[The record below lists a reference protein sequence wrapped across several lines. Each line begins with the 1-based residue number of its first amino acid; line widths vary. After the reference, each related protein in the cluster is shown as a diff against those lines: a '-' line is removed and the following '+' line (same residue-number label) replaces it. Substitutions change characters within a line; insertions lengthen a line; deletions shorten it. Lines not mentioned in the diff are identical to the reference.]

1 MVRDTLSARTDR
13 REHPGPERQAS
24 GHHGQHLD
32 PRRRRSYTC
41 RVGTKDITNE
51 FVRKV
56 ADDLRSRYSL
66 DDDAVRALGARLAG
80 STGVRSAQNTA
91 FAERFVEEHRET
103 FDRLAQ

>member
-1 MVRDTLSARTDR
+1 MSGSNPHPSGR
-13 REHPGPERQAS
+13 RA
-24 GHHGQHLD
+24 
-32 PRRRRSYTC
+32 YTC
-41 RVGTKDITNE
+41 RVGAKDITNE

-56 ADDLRSRYSL
+56 ADDLRTRYSL

-80 STGVRSAQNTA
+80 STSVRSAQNTA

>member
-13 REHPGPERQAS
+13 REHPDPNGERAAHAGPA
-24 GHHGQHLD
+24 LD
-32 PRRRRSYTC
+32 PSGRRAYTC